1 MTIPSAVYRNDYN
14 GNDVTTVFAYNFKI
28 QNTSQIEV
36 ILVSSAGVETT
47 QTLTTHYTVSGVGT
61 SGGNVT
67 MTTAPATGE
76 KLVIRRTMPYLQE
89 TDYVSGDPFPA
100 ETHENALDELT
111 IADQAQNEALARC
124 IQAPDQEA
132 SIGKLP
138 IVSVRAN
145 NMAAFTAGGDLTNT
159 DFSTNDVRTLVNS
172 YSSGSAVSDAS
183 AITYTPAGTGA
194 VATNVQAKLRETVSV
209 KDFGACGDGVTDDT
223 AAIQAAIDSLASSRG
238 GTVYVPAG
246 VYKISSTIEMKSYVR
261 MIGEYGETAYGGDTA
276 DAGTEL
282 SWFGSSSDVMIS
294 FFNARMF
301 TFKGFVLEGNSNSDL
316 TGILLDSD
324 NTPSG
329 SQNEFL
335 EFSIR
340 DCKIGVQWGTS
351 GIAGGSYAND
361 GTRFSGFTI
370 WSSVSGSV
378 GFVVNS
384 GNAGQMSVIEN
395 GGIQCDYLGID
406 LIVCN
411 ILQIRQVFGGGRMSF
426 GFIRA
431 WTAIGILI
439 EGCASEC
446 WGSTAAE
453 WRSDDAYFLYVE
465 GTPPGESAYPMIEPA
480 ITLIQNQVNNPIWVN
495 STCRIVSV
503 GDSWGYCDDAS
514 SYPARVSIP
523 AVGTFN
529 GGSSRCLA
537 MNNGT
542 NPSVVDLTTSE
553 LAHGWIRSSFV
564 DLTIHDPG
572 QAWISP
578 AFDANNFSANGSMTW
593 TVQNTDVVT
602 YAYRVINN
610 IMDLNFYIITTTVG
624 GTLSNLLKIKI
635 PNGYTCAKE
644 ARVPCLYT
652 DNTGRYVGY
661 CYVTATDSWVYIAHL
676 DDGNWLANP
685 NGTGVSGQISFQ
697 VTP

>member
-1 MTIPSAVYRNDYN
+1 MATDSTGGTTLAKCQINSSGYPINGSGDVFIPHISKDYKIVLYKNSTDADADITGNAEWVVDSNKQTQTGNTDIWNLYSGTPTQTSAATFTVTGDQTNTFVEGLRLKFTDSITLY
-14 GNDVTTVFAYNFKI
+14 GVVFSASFSSVTTVTVVLDSGSLSGSLSSVY
-28 QNTSQIEV
+28 TSQSIPTQNPV
-36 ILVSSAGVETT
+36 GSKSVS
-47 QTLTTHYTVSGVGT
+47 
-61 SGGNVT
+61 
-67 MTTAPATGE
+67 
-76 KLVIRRTMPYLQE
+76 YL
-89 TDYVSGDPFPA
+89 
-100 ETHENALDELT
+100 
-111 IADQAQNEALARC
+111 
-124 IQAPDQEA
+124 
-132 SIGKLP
+132 
-138 IVSVRAN
+138 
-145 NMAAFTAGGDLTNT
+145 
-159 DFSTNDVRTLVNS
+159 
-172 YSSGSAVSDAS
+172 
-183 AITYTPAGTGA
+183 PAGTGA

-431 WTAIGILI
+431 WIAIGILI

-542 NPSVVDLTTSE
+542 NPSVINLTTNE

-610 IMDLNFYIITTTVG
+610 IMDLNFYIITTTPG

-635 PNGYTCAKE
+635 PNNYTCAKE

-676 DDGNWLANP
+676 DDGNWLSNT